1 MEPISLHRG
10 FSLIELVVAAAIIT
24 VIALIVITNQ
34 SSFNN
39 STELTNAAYD
49 VALSVRSAESY
60 GLGSRVSGGGVSNAG
75 FGIHFPQ
82 PPTNTYA
89 LFADT
94 NPPSSS
100 SCHGLPPGG
109 AGAPDA
115 KYGDCVY
122 QSSEK
127 VSAYTLGNGITISG
141 VCIYQAASSV
151 CHPINSGD
159 GTLDIVFARP
169 NPDVFFSTGGT
180 YSPSPVIQSACL
192 TLSTQSGTH
201 RYVSVTQYGAVLA
214 SATPCDGSGG
224 D

>member
-1 MEPISLHRG
+1 MEPISIHRG
-10 FSLIELVVAAAIIT
+10 FSLIELVVAAAIIS

-34 SSFNN
+34 GSFNN
-39 STELTNAAYD
+39 STELANAAYD

-60 GLGSRVSGGGVSNAG
+60 GLGSRVSGAGVSNAG

-82 PPTNTYA
+82 TPTNTYM
-89 LFADT
+89 LFSDV
-94 NPPSSS
+94 NSPSSS
-100 SCHGLPPGG
+100 SCHGIPTGET
-109 AGAPDA
+109 AAAPDA
-115 KYGDCVY
+115 QYGDCVY

-141 VCIYQAASSV
+141 VCIYQSGSGV

-180 YSPSPVIQSACL
+180 YSATPVIRSACI
-192 TLSTQSGTH
+192 TLSTQSGTS

-214 SATPCDGSGG
+214 SATPCNGN
-224 D
+224 